1 MSAPFLRTPL
11 KLPTSSRVGAKR
23 HSSPAGTGELRFD
36 AEQALRDLVKAEL
49 GRFVR
54 KDSPA
59 VLVEEMEV
67 CLGRARVDLA
77 VIANVLIGIELKSVK
92 DDVTRLADQAAAYSK
107 CFDRVVLVLDESL
120 LSKAQ
125 AIVPGWWGIVVSH
138 HMNGQL
144 TYDFERRP
152 RPNPEQDLDALLALL
167 WRDEIDALMA
177 DFLGVVPGPRAT
189 KKALRTQLMAGIQPD
204 VLHGASLG
212 KLRTRTA
219 WRGVPIHT

>member
-1 MSAPFLRTPL
+1 MPVSAARSPL
-11 KLPTSSRVGAKR
+11 KVPTPSRVGPEQRSGK
-23 HSSPAGTGELRFD
+23 SGAGEPRFD

-54 KDSPA
+54 KSSPA

-77 VIANVLIGIELKSVK
+77 VISDVLIGIEIKSIK
-92 DDVTRLADQAAAYSK
+92 DDVTRLAGQAAAYSK

-120 LSKAQ
+120 LAKAL

-138 HMNGQL
+138 QADGKL

-152 RPNPEQDLDALLALL
+152 RPNPELDLDALLALL
-167 WRDEIDALMA
+167 WRDEVDALMA

-189 KKALRTQLMAGIQPD
+189 KKTLRTQLMAEIQPD

-212 KLRTRTA
+212 KLRERTA
-219 WRGVPIHT
+219 WRGVPVHA